1 MKIIFTS
8 FLLLLSLYVNGQ
20 SIIGQW
26 EIYDDKTKEKKATIE
41 IYESNN
47 QYFAKIIESYVSDKD
62 AICFTCKGKQ
72 KNKPIIGLV
81 FIENLIQDKNEFNGG
96 TILDPEN
103 GKTYKCYL
111 KLLNTNKLKVRG
123 YLGVSI
129 FGRTQY
135 WTRKKS
141 K

>member
-20 SIIGQW
+20 SIIGEW
-26 EIYDDKTKEKKATIE
+26 ETNDDKTKKKKAMIE

-81 FIENLIQDKNEFNGG
+81 IIENLIQDKNEFEGG

-111 KLLNTNKLKVRG
+111 KLMNINKLKVRG

>member
-8 FLLLLSLYVNGQ
+8 FFLLLSLYVNGQ

-26 EIYDDKTKEKKATIE
+26 ETYDDKTKEKKATIE

-81 FIENLIQDKNEFNGG
+81 IIENLIQDKNEFKGG

-111 KLLNTNKLKVRG
+111 KLMSINKLKVRG

>member
-8 FLLLLSLYVNGQ
+8 FLLFLSLYVNGQ

-26 EIYDDKTKEKKATIE
+26 ETYDDKTKEKKATIE

-81 FIENLIQDKNEFNGG
+81 IIENLIQDKNEFNGG

-111 KLLNTNKLKVRG
+111 KLMNINKLKVRG